1 MNETLFSRAGSYRV
15 SMYSDAPS
23 SLNFIMIVRW
33 CKDFIVSATNTFF
46 LFLLLT
52 LQMITTLNGS
62 KPMTNTYQTVSTIS
76 NFIGNSTPSH
86 TSTTSEDE
94 ISKKLPKEILL
105 RIMSYLDVVSLCRCA
120 QVSEKKAGYR
130 IALY

>member
-1 MNETLFSRAGSYRV
+1 MVYE
-15 SMYSDAPS
+15 
-23 SLNFIMIVRW
+23 
-33 CKDFIVSATNTFF
+33 DFIVSASNT
-46 LFLLLT
+46 LFLLLLRT

-62 KPMTNTYQTVSTIS
+62 KPTTNTYQTVSTIS

-86 TSTTSEDE
+86 TNTTSEDE

-120 QVSEKKAGYR
+120 QVSEKESR
-130 IALY
+130 ISNCALLILSLFKGFQTMEHFGSRWLQLAED